1 GDGLRALGKDRQF
14 VRRRAPASPTGGVLS
29 GIWNL
34 GCHFTPSLRNSVF
47 RSARASR
54 GPRFKA
60 RQAQNQQPARS
71 TKSAANQPQNPEPR
85 QDLLWFP
92 KIAGSA
98 KSQTWRRNMPF
109 ALFGGRGA
117 CGSNRLLLYGQTRL
131 VLSPPLAAATV
142 CTATGRAASVLPAA
156 PPSRIRAATRRASIS
171 ACKPEI
177 CAWKMAIWFSFSFI
191 ASYIFVIV
199 LGLTREYSNN

>member
-1 GDGLRALGKDRQF
+1 LHTQGGADIRSAGSAARAADDLVSVAFAQGDGYSGSVGESLSALGNDRQF
-14 VRRRAPASPTGGVLS
+14 VRRRAPASPTGGVVN
-29 GIWNL
+29 GILNL

-117 CGSNRLLLYGQTRL
+117 CGS
-131 VLSPPLAAATV
+131 
-142 CTATGRAASVLPAA
+142 
-156 PPSRIRAATRRASIS
+156 
-171 ACKPEI
+171 
-177 CAWKMAIWFSFSFI
+177 
-191 ASYIFVIV
+191 
-199 LGLTREYSNN
+199 